1 MANTELIYNFKSK
14 NFLILGGSG
23 LIGRKVT
30 QKILKNNAKSV
41 INLDIKKFKCSDSS
55 YRFHKYD
62 FSNVENYSHVIKNI
76 FSKKKIDV
84 MINTLYPKLESW
96 SQSNF
101 DDISIKNLSS
111 HVSLNINSFFWTT
124 KIIAD
129 LMKKNKQGSIVLMN
143 SIYGL
148 RAQDLSIYKNTEI
161 RENMTYPIVK
171 GALSNYVRQA
181 ASYYGKYN
189 IRINSICSGGIM
201 GMNSM
206 TNKNLSS
213 TFIKNYNKRC
223 ILNRMANVDEV
234 ANAILFLAS
243 NASSYI
249 TGVNLP
255 LTAVGPQY
263 NYSKMFNNQTIFLTG
278 GTGSFGKNFINLTL
292 KNTIQKE

>member
-1 MANTELIYNFKSK
+1 
-14 NFLILGGSG
+14 
-23 LIGRKVT
+23 
-30 QKILKNNAKSV
+30 
-41 INLDIKKFKCSDSS
+41 
-55 YRFHKYD
+55 
-62 FSNVENYSHVIKNI
+62 
-76 FSKKKIDV
+76 
-84 MINTLYPKLESW
+84 
-96 SQSNF
+96 
-101 DDISIKNLSS
+101 
-111 HVSLNINSFFWTT
+111 
-124 KIIAD
+124 
-129 LMKKNKQGSIVLMN
+129 MN
-143 SIYGL
+143 SIYCL

-213 TFIKNYNKRC
+213 TFIKSYNKRC

-255 LTAVGPQY
+255 VDGGWTAV
-263 NYSKMFNNQTIFLTG
+263 
-278 GTGSFGKNFINLTL
+278 
-292 KNTIQKE
+292 

>member
-1 MANTELIYNFKSK
+1 MANTELSYNFKSK

-213 TFIKNYNKRC
+213 TFIKSYNKRC

-255 LTAVGPQY
+255 VDGGWTAV
-263 NYSKMFNNQTIFLTG
+263 
-278 GTGSFGKNFINLTL
+278 
-292 KNTIQKE
+292 

>member
-1 MANTELIYNFKSK
+1 MANTEISYNFKSK

-23 LIGRKVT
+23 LIGKKVI
-30 QKILKNNAKSV
+30 QKLLKNNAKSV
-41 INLDIKKFKCSDSS
+41 TNLDIQKFRCTYSS
-55 YRFHKYD
+55 YRFQKYD
-62 FSNVENYSHVIKNI
+62 FSNMTNYSHTIESI

-84 MINTLYPKLESW
+84 MINTLYPKLEGW

-101 DDISIKNLSS
+101 EDISLKNLSS
-111 HVSLNINSFFWTT
+111 HINLNINSFFWTT

-129 LMKKNKQGSIVLMN
+129 MMKKNKQGSIVLMN

-161 RENMTYPIVK
+161 KENMTYPIVK
-171 GALSNYVRQA
+171 GALSNYVRQS

-189 IRINSICSGGIM
+189 VRINSICSGGIM

-213 TFIKNYNKRC
+213 AFIKNYRNRC
-223 ILNRMANVDEV
+223 VLKRMANVDEIV
-234 ANAILFLAS
+234 NSILFLAS
-243 NASSYI
+243 NSSSYI

-255 LTAVGPQY
+255 VDGGWTAV
-263 NYSKMFNNQTIFLTG
+263 
-278 GTGSFGKNFINLTL
+278 
-292 KNTIQKE
+292 